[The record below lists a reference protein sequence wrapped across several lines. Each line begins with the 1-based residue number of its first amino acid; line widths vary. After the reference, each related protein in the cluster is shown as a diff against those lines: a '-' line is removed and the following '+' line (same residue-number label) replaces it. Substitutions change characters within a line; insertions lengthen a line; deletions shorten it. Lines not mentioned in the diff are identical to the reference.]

1 MFSFQVDG
9 DNSPGNGA
17 SNLKPG
23 VNKIINSLYTS
34 VVKFSLPT

>member
-9 DNSPGNGA
+9 DNSQGKGA
-17 SNLKPG
+17 SNLKPV
-23 VNKIINSLYTS
+23 VNIIINSLYMS